1 MDYSANIILINKQ
14 TGEQFKRACF
24 GSGGYYINSDL
35 DGFIFEVHS
44 SIKDVEKYL
53 RFIDEIINDPFY
65 TYVVNSPKNQQVFF
79 KLNEKYQDVLS
90 KKRYCLMVF
99 TLLRYIQEFPEIV
112 CYMEENGYSWETF
125 QKAHAHWNTLARKS
139 NVFYY
144 SPNHSICIFG
154 QLIEK
159 FCSLEEFSKRQSGNN
174 LDFVYSY
181 FKP

>member
-1 MDYSANIILINKQ
+1 MDYTANIILIKKDTGKQ
-14 TGEQFKRACF
+14 FDSSCF
-24 GSGGYYINSDL
+24 GSGGYYIDSNL
-35 DGFIFEVHS
+35 DGFIFEVHP

-53 RFIDEIINDPFY
+53 QFIDEIVNDPFY
-65 TYVVNSPKNQQVFF
+65 TYVVNCPTDQKVLF

-112 CYMEENGYSWETF
+112 YYMEENGYSWENF
-125 QKAHAHWNTLARKS
+125 QKAHAHWNTLAQKN
-139 NVFYY
+139 NVFYNG
-144 SPNHSICIFG
+144 PNHSICFFAK
-154 QLIEK
+154 LIEK

-174 LDFVYSY
+174 LEYVYSY